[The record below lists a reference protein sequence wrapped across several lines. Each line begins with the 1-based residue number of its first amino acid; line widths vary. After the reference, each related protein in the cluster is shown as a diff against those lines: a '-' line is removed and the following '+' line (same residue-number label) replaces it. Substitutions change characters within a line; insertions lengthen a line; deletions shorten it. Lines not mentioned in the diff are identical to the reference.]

1 MLDVCLLGT
10 GGMMPLP
17 YRRLTALMMRLN
29 GKDLLIDCGEGTQV
43 GIRAKGWSFH
53 DIEVI
58 CLTHFH
64 ADHVSGLPGLLL
76 SIGNSER
83 TEPVTIIGP
92 KGLERLVRALRTI
105 APELPFEIKLIEI
118 NGNSFTASIAGYRIE
133 AYRVD
138 HNVLCYGYSVYVD
151 RQGKFDPEKAAANEV
166 PMKLWSRLQKGAEI
180 DFEGRHF
187 TQDMI
192 LGPERK
198 GLKVTYCTDS
208 RPVKVIAEAAKGAD
222 LFICEGMYGEPGSE
236 ERAKEHKHMCYAEA
250 ARLAAQAQ
258 PSQLW
263 LTHYSPSVAKP
274 EEYIDEA
281 RKIFP
286 NTHAARDLRSITLNF
301 EDEGEEEVT

>member
-17 YRRLTALMMRLN
+17 YRRLTALMLRLN
-29 GKDLLIDCGEGTQV
+29 GKSLLIDCGEGTQV

-53 DIEVI
+53 DIDVI
-58 CLTHFH
+58 CLTHYH

-92 KGLERLVRALRTI
+92 KGLERVVRALRTI
-105 APELPFEIKLIEI
+105 APELPFEIELIEI
-118 NGNSFTASIAGYRIE
+118 EGNSQTFELAGYRIDTFK
-133 AYRVD
+133 VD
-138 HNVLCYGYSVYVD
+138 HNVICYGYSISID

-166 PMKLWSRLQKGAEI
+166 PMKLWSRLQKGAEL

-187 TQDMI
+187 TPDMI
-192 LGPERK
+192 LGEQRK

-208 RPVKVIAEAAKGAD
+208 RPVKVIAEAAEGAD
-222 LFICEGMYGEPGSE
+222 LFICEGMYNEPGSE

-250 ARLAAQAQ
+250 AKLAAQAQ
-258 PSQLW
+258 PKEMW
-263 LTHYSPSVAKP
+263 LTHYSPALAKP
-274 EEYIDEA
+274 EEFIDEV
-281 RKIFP
+281 RKIFA
-286 NTHAARDLRSITLNF
+286 NTIAAKDLRSTTLKF
-301 EDEGEEEVT
+301 EDEVNV

>member
-17 YRRLTALMMRLN
+17 YRRLTALMLRLN
-29 GKDLLIDCGEGTQV
+29 GKGILIDCGEGTQV

-53 DIEVI
+53 DIDVI

-92 KGLERLVRALRTI
+92 KGLERVVRALRTI
-105 APELPFEIKLIEI
+105 APELPFDIELQEIE
-118 NGNSFTASIAGYRIE
+118 GASQEFEMAGCRIA
-133 AYRVD
+133 AFKVD
-138 HNVLCYGYSVYVD
+138 HNVLCYGYNVFVD
-151 RQGKFDPEKAAANEV
+151 RKGKFDPEKAAANNV
-166 PMKLWSRLQKGAEI
+166 PMKLWSRLQKGAQI
-180 DFEGRHF
+180 DLDGIRY
-187 TQDMI
+187 TSDMI

-208 RPVKVIAEAAKGAD
+208 RPVKVISEAAKDAD

-250 ARLAAQAQ
+250 AKLAAVAK
-258 PSQLW
+258 PKEMW
-263 LTHYSPSVAKP
+263 LTHYSPATAKP
-274 EEYIDEA
+274 EEFIDVA
-281 RKIFP
+281 RQIFP
-286 NTHAARDLRSITLNF
+286 NTYAAKDLRSVTLQF
-301 EDEGEEEVT
+301 EDD

>member
-17 YRRLTALMMRLN
+17 YRRLTSLMLRLN

-53 DIEVI
+53 DIGVI
-58 CLTHFH
+58 CFTHYH

-83 TEPVTIIGP
+83 TEPITIIGP
-92 KGLERLVRALRTI
+92 KGLERVVRALRTI
-105 APELPFEIKLIEI
+105 APELPFDIELVEIEGS
-118 NGNSFTASIAGYRIE
+118 NFTFNTAGYRIE

-151 RQGKFDPEKAAANEV
+151 RQGKFDPGKAAANDV
-166 PMKLWSRLQKGAEI
+166 PMRLWSRLQKGAEI

-192 LGPERK
+192 LGPARK

-208 RPVKVIAEAAKGAD
+208 RPVRAISEAAAGAD

-236 ERAKEHKHMCYAEA
+236 DRAREHKHMCYAEA
-250 ARLAAQAQ
+250 ARLAAAAQ
-258 PSQLW
+258 PKELW
-263 LTHYSPSVAKP
+263 LTHYSPSLAKP
-274 EEYIDEA
+274 EEFIGEV
-281 RKIFP
+281 KNIFP
-286 NTHAARDLRSITLNF
+286 NAYAAKDLRSMTLRF
-301 EDEGEEEVT
+301 EDEE

>member
-17 YRRLTALMMRLN
+17 YRRLTSLMLRLN

-58 CLTHFH
+58 CLTHYH

-83 TEPVTIIGP
+83 TEPLTIIGP
-92 KGLERLVRALRTI
+92 KGLERVVRAMRTI

-118 NGNSFTASIAGYRIE
+118 NGNTFTTKIAGYRIE

-151 RQGKFDPEKAAANEV
+151 RQGRFDPDKAAANDV
-166 PMKLWSRLQKGAEI
+166 PMRLWSRLQKGAEI

-208 RPVKVIAEAAKGAD
+208 RPVKAISEAADGAD

-250 ARLAAQAQ
+250 AKLAAAAQ
-258 PSQLW
+258 PKELW
-263 LTHYSPSVAKP
+263 LTHYSPAFVKP
-274 EEYIDEA
+274 EEYIGEV
-281 RKIFP
+281 RKVFP
-286 NTHAARDLRSITLNF
+286 NAHAARDLRSVTLKF
-301 EDEGEEEVT
+301 EDEVTE